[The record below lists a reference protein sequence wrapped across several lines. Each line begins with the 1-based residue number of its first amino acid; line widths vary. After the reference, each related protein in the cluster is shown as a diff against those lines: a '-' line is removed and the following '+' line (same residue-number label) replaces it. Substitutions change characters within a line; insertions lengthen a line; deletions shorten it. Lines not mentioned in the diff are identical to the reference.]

1 MKAEATTGGKREG
14 KATDTG
20 DDIKIDKEFAALIPA
35 LSVDELA
42 QLERSL
48 LAEGCRDPLI
58 VWKEKHILLDGHNR
72 LSICRQH
79 NLPFKVEA
87 LEFPDREAAEAFI
100 VKNQLGRRNLS
111 PEAASY
117 LRGKRYLAEKQAR
130 GGDRRKAESTDQ
142 SDRMETAQRLAE
154 EYKVGEA
161 TIRRDGKFTAS
172 VDSIAE
178 NCGDKAKQAI
188 LARDAGLTRGAVVRL
203 AKMKPKDQ
211 QKAVQELLERGK
223 LPRRAR
229 PKKRSTI
236 TLPTEPKSLAEKLFQ
251 GLGAKGSSEV
261 LEALTKL
268 LEGREQKE

>member
-1 MKAEATTGGKREG
+1 MKADHATAGRKEG
-14 KATDTG
+14 RTADSG

-35 LSVDELA
+35 LSADELA

-48 LAEGCRDPLI
+48 LAEGCRDPLL
-58 VWKEKHILLDGHNR
+58 VWKGKNILLDGHNR
-72 LSICRQH
+72 LSLCRQH

-117 LRGKRYLAEKQAR
+117 LRGKRYLAEKQAH
-130 GGDRRKAESTDQ
+130 GGSRSKAKSTDQ
-142 SDRMETAQRLAE
+142 FDRLETAQRLAE

-161 TIRRDGKFTAS
+161 TIRRDGKFATA

-178 NCGDKAKQAI
+178 NCDEKAKQAI
-188 LARDAGLTRGAVVRL
+188 LARDAGLSRGAVVRL
-203 AKMKPKDQ
+203 AKLKPKEQ
-211 QKAVQELLERGK
+211 QKAVQEFLEKGK

-229 PKKRSTI
+229 SRKRSTI

-261 LEALTKL
+261 LEALARL
-268 LEGREQKE
+268 LEGQQKE

>member
-1 MKAEATTGGKREG
+1 MKAETATSGKREG
-14 KATDTG
+14 RTTDTG

-35 LSVDELA
+35 LSADELA

-58 VWKEKHILLDGHNR
+58 VWKGKNVLLDGHNR
-72 LSICRQH
+72 LAICRQH
-79 NLPFKVEA
+79 DIPFKLEA
-87 LEFPDREAAEAFI
+87 LAFPDRETAEAFI

-130 GGDRRKAESTDQ
+130 GGDRSKAKATDQ

-161 TIRRDGKFTAS
+161 TIRRDGKFAAA

-178 NCGDKAKQAI
+178 NCGEKAKQAI
-188 LARDAGLTRGAVVRL
+188 LARDAGLSRGTTVRL
-203 AKMKPKDQ
+203 AKLKPKDQ
-211 QKAVQELLERGK
+211 QKAVQEFLEKGK
-223 LPRRAR
+223 LPRRTRA
-229 PKKRSTI
+229 KKRATI

-261 LEALTKL
+261 LEALAKL
-268 LEGREQKE
+268 IEGHEQKE

>member
-1 MKAEATTGGKREG
+1 
-14 KATDTG
+14 
-20 DDIKIDKEFAALIPA
+20 
-35 LSVDELA
+35 
-42 QLERSL
+42 
-48 LAEGCRDPLI
+48 
-58 VWKEKHILLDGHNR
+58 
-72 LSICRQH
+72 
-79 NLPFKVEA
+79 
-87 LEFPDREAAEAFI
+87 
-100 VKNQLGRRNLS
+100 
-111 PEAASY
+111 
-117 LRGKRYLAEKQAR
+117 
-130 GGDRRKAESTDQ
+130 
-142 SDRMETAQRLAE
+142 METAQRLAE

-161 TIRRDGKFTAS
+161 TIRRDGKFTAA

-268 LEGREQKE
+268 LEGREQKQ